1 MNCAHEGCRC
11 TVSAQGEF
19 CGDYCR
25 DSMEAQ
31 HVGHA
36 CECGHPDCTN

>member
-11 TVSAQGEF
+11 TVTQGEF
-19 CGDYCR
+19 CSDYCR

-31 HVGHA
+31 HAGHA
-36 CECGHPDCTN
+36 CQCGHPDCTH